1 MAKFE
6 EKAKVGR
13 PKLAD
18 SELIKDSWFNIGS
31 CLVVALVMVV
41 CGTHSLTGVTP
52 LDLIKSSKLQGNASE
67 VAINRVIKVSDDS
80 VKIVRVIKPE
90 QKEYKMIKPNGEVTR
105 VIPIN

>member
-18 SELIKDSWFNIGS
+18 KELIKESWYSVGA

-41 CGTHSLTGVTP
+41 CGMNALTGKTP
-52 LDLIKSSKLQGNASE
+52 LDLIKSNKLQGNVSE
-67 VAINRVIKVSDDS
+67 VTKTRIINVANSG
-80 VKIVRVIKPE
+80 VKIVSVIKPE
-90 QKEYKMIKPNGEVTR
+90 QKEQRLIKPNGKVTKI
-105 VIPIN
+105 IPIN

>member
-18 SELIKDSWFNIGS
+18 PELIKESWYNIGA

-41 CGTHSLTGVTP
+41 CGMNALTGKTP
-52 LDLIKSSKLQGNASE
+52 LDLIKGNKLQGNVSE
-67 VAINRVIKVSDDS
+67 VTKTRVIKVADNDI
-80 VKIVRVIKPE
+80 KIVKVIKPKRQT
-90 QKEYKMIKPNGEVTR
+90 QKIIKPNGETSLI
-105 VIPIN
+105 IPIN

>member
-18 SELIKDSWFNIGS
+18 SEMVKDSWFSIGA

-41 CGTHSLTGVTP
+41 CGTHSLTGKTP
-52 LDLIKSSKLQGNASE
+52 LDLLKSNKLQGNASK
-67 VAINRVIKVSDDS
+67 VTVTRVIKVADDS
-80 VKIVRVIKPE
+80 VKVVRVIKPE
-90 QKEYKMIKPNGEVTR
+90 QKEYKVIKPNGEVTR

>member
-18 SELIKDSWFNIGS
+18 SELIKESWINIGS

-41 CGTHSLTGVTP
+41 CGTHSLTGKTP
-52 LDLIKSSKLQGNASE
+52 LDFIKSSKLQGNASG
-67 VAINRVIKVSDDS
+67 VTVNRVIKVADDS

-90 QKEYKMIKPNGEVTR
+90 QKEQRIIKPNGEVTR
-105 VIPIN
+105 VIPVK